1 MSQPKGVPHVSLL
14 VVVVASFVAL
24 VVVVVVVVVG
34 ELAAISLLHVA
45 ADWLHFPSKK
55 CVV

>member
-1 MSQPKGVPHVSLL
+1 MSQPKGVPHVTLL

-45 ADWLHFPSKK
+45 ARLVAFSK
-55 CVV
+55 

>member
-1 MSQPKGVPHVSLL
+1 MSQQKGVLHVSVVV

-24 VVVVVVVVVG
+24 VVVVVG

-45 ADWLHFPSKK
+45 ARLVAFSK
-55 CVV
+55 

>member
-1 MSQPKGVPHVSLL
+1 MSQQKGVHHVVV

-24 VVVVVVVVVG
+24 VVVVVG

-45 ADWLHFPSKK
+45 ARLVALSK
-55 CVV
+55 

>member
-45 ADWLHFPSKK
+45 ARLVAFSK
-55 CVV
+55 

>member
-1 MSQPKGVPHVSLL
+1 MSQQKGVPHVVVV

-24 VVVVVVVVVG
+24 VVVIVG

-45 ADWLHFPSKK
+45 ARLVAFSK
-55 CVV
+55 

>member
-1 MSQPKGVPHVSLL
+1 MSQPKGVPHVTLV

-45 ADWLHFPSKK
+45 ARLVAFSK
-55 CVV
+55 

>member
-1 MSQPKGVPHVSLL
+1 MSQPKGVPHVSLV

-24 VVVVVVVVVG
+24 VVVVAVVVG

-45 ADWLHFPSKK
+45 ARLVAFSK
-55 CVV
+55 

>member
-1 MSQPKGVPHVSLL
+1 MSQPKGVPHVTLV

-24 VVVVVVVVVG
+24 VVVVVVG

-45 ADWLHFPSKK
+45 ARLVAFSK
-55 CVV
+55 

>member
-1 MSQPKGVPHVSLL
+1 MSQPKGVHHVTLVVASLL

-24 VVVVVVVVVG
+24 VAVVVG

-45 ADWLHFPSKK
+45 ARLVAFSK
-55 CVV
+55 